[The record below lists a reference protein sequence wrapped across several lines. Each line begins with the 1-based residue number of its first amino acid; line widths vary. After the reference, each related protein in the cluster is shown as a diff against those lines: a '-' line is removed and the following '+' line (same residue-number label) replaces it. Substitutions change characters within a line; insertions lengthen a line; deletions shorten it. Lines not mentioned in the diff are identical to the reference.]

1 VQQAWRRRA
10 QLLRPRD
17 EAQGSEAAPVVGL
30 THDTWILEGA
40 RVVTLDP
47 GAPPATAV
55 AIRGGRVLAVG
66 TSTDMRRVAGRNA
79 HRIAC
84 AGATVLP
91 GLVDAHLHLFAL
103 ATRQAHLDCS
113 ALRRVDDVL
122 AAVRARAA
130 ETHDA
135 EWIRGEGL
143 DESRL
148 GRLPTAAEL
157 DAASPRAPVRLR
169 HRSRHASVLSGLGL
183 ARLGPRAGIERHA
196 GRATGLVHG
205 EERAVSR
212 IVGRLPAR
220 VLADGLAST
229 ARELVALGLTT
240 VADATP
246 RAWRDLAPLRMAV
259 DAGRVPVRVYAMR
272 PPNARAWRGHGRLRP
287 GPVKVMVEEGPSG
300 LRPSPASLAR
310 RIALDAARG
319 AVAVHCVGVSTLVA
333 TLDAFAALPRAMRSR
348 HRHRLE
354 HLAECPPSLVDR
366 IRALGL
372 TVVTNPA
379 FVRERGDVYRTE
391 TQREAWGW
399 LYRARS
405 LLAAGVPLG
414 AGSDAPVGPLSPW
427 IGMAAARTRQTPS
440 GAVLGAGER
449 LSAAAA
455 LALFT
460 RGAADALGAATSGRL
475 RAGGP
480 ADLVVVEPD
489 PLRAPPDEVA
499 AARVR
504 LTMIGGEIA
513 WQG

>member
-1 VQQAWRRRA
+1 M
-10 QLLRPRD
+10 
-17 EAQGSEAAPVVGL
+17 
-30 THDTWILEGA
+30 
-40 RVVTLDP
+40 TLDP

-66 TSTDMRRVAGRNA
+66 SPADVRRVAGRA
-79 HRIAC
+79 GRRVDC

-113 ALRRVDDVL
+113 ALGRVADVL

-130 ETHDA
+130 RTHDGD
-135 EWIRGEGL
+135 WVRGEGL
-143 DESRL
+143 DEALL

-169 HRSRHASVLSGLGL
+169 HRSRHASVLSGRGL
-183 ARLGPRAGIERHA
+183 ARLGPRAGVERRD
-196 GRATGLVHG
+196 GRPTGLVHG

-212 IVGRLPAR
+212 TVGPLPAR
-220 VLADGLAST
+220 ILADGLAAT

-246 RAWRDLAPLRMAV
+246 RSWRDLAPLRAAV
-259 DAGRVPVRVYAMR
+259 DAGRVPLRVFAMR
-272 PPNARAWRGHGRLRP
+272 PPHSRAWAGRGRLHP
-287 GPVKVMVEEGPSG
+287 GPAK
-300 LRPSPASLAR
+300 
-310 RIALDAARG
+310 
-319 AVAVHCVGVSTLVA
+319 VHCLGVSTLVA
-333 TLDAFAALPRAMRSR
+333 ALDAFAALPRGVRSR
-348 HRHRLE
+348 RRHRLE
-354 HLAECPPSLVDR
+354 HLAECPPPLVDR

-379 FVRERGDVYRTE
+379 FVRERGDVYRSE
-391 TQREAWGW
+391 THRDAWGW

-427 IGMAAARTRQTPS
+427 IGMAAARARRTPS
-440 GAVLGAGER
+440 GAVLGPGER

-460 RGAADALGAATSGRL
+460 RGAADALGAATAGRL
-475 RAGGP
+475 RPGGP
-480 ADLVVVEPD
+480 ADLIVVEPD
-489 PLRAPPDEVA
+489 PLRAPVDEVA
-499 AARVR
+499 VARVR
-504 LTMIGGEIA
+504 LTMIGGEIV
-513 WQG
+513 WQA

>member
-1 VQQAWRRRA
+1 M
-10 QLLRPRD
+10 
-17 EAQGSEAAPVVGL
+17 
-30 THDTWILEGA
+30 
-40 RVVTLDP
+40 TLDP

-55 AIRGGRVLAVG
+55 AIRGGRVLAIGSPADV
-66 TSTDMRRVAGRNA
+66 RRVAGRSG
-79 HRIAC
+79 RRVDC
-84 AGATVLP
+84 GGATVLP

-113 ALRRVDDVL
+113 ALDQVADVL

-130 ETHDA
+130 RTHDGD
-135 EWIRGEGL
+135 WVRGEGL
-143 DESRL
+143 DEALL

-169 HRSRHASVLSGLGL
+169 HRSRHASVLSGRGL
-183 ARLGPRAGIERHA
+183 ARLGPRAGVERRD

-212 IVGRLPAR
+212 TVGPLPAR
-220 VLADGLAST
+220 ILADGLAAT

-246 RAWRDLAPLRMAV
+246 RSWRDLAPLRAAV
-259 DAGRVPVRVYAMR
+259 DAGRVPLRVFAMR
-272 PPNARAWRGHGRLRP
+272 PPHARAWAGRGRLHP
-287 GPVKVMVEEGPSG
+287 GPAKVMVEEGPAG
-300 LRPSPASLAR
+300 LRPSPAALAR
-310 RIALDAARG
+310 RIALAAASG
-319 AVAVHCVGVSTLVA
+319 PVAVHCLGVSTLVA
-333 TLDAFAALPRAMRSR
+333 ALDAFAALPRGVRSR
-348 HRHRLE
+348 RRHRLE
-354 HLAECPPSLVDR
+354 HLAECPPPLVDR
-366 IRALGL
+366 ISALGL

-379 FVRERGDVYRTE
+379 FVRERGDVYRSE
-391 TQREAWGW
+391 THREAWGW

-427 IGMAAARTRQTPS
+427 IGMAAARARRTPS
-440 GAVLGAGER
+440 GAVLGPGER

-460 RGAADALGAATSGRL
+460 RGAADALGAATAGRL
-475 RAGGP
+475 RPGGP
-480 ADLVVVEPD
+480 ADLIVVEPD
-489 PLRAPPDEVA
+489 PLRAPVDEVA

-504 LTMIGGEIA
+504 LTMIGGEIV
-513 WQG
+513 WQA